1 MRWVDHVREHLHVT
15 ALEARAILI
24 VSGALALG
32 TVIHLGSRNEGLH
45 DHATASRIARILDS
59 LQAADAVLSA
69 VTPLHEPINGVLASK
84 SVQSAVP
91 RSINLNTASAS
102 ELDALPGIG
111 PATARAITEARARN
125 RFTSVDDLLDVKG
138 IGEKKL
144 ERIRPYVV
152 VP

>member
-1 MRWVDHVREHLHVT
+1 MRWIERIREHLHVT
-15 ALEARAILI
+15 ALEARALLI
-24 VSGALALG
+24 VSGVFAVG
-32 TVIHLGSRNEGLH
+32 TVIHIASRNEGLH
-45 DHATASRIARILDS
+45 DHATASRIAKILDS
-59 LQAADAVLSA
+59 LQAADAESPALTTV
-69 VTPLHEPINGVLASK
+69 HEPTNGVLTSK
-84 SVQSAVP
+84 SVQPAVP
-91 RSINLNTASAS
+91 RSINLNTASTS

-111 PATARAITEARARN
+111 PATARAITEARSRN